1 MNNPCNL
8 LVAGAVALILSQSN
22 TAQGESWKDNTIAP
36 VTNPFYFE
44 AAQVNTELRPVF
56 IHHEIPSSFL
66 GGGDANVYGVQARWA
81 VNDRLALI
89 ATKGGIC
96 DLDMPAAGINET
108 GWADL
113 GFGLKYAAVD
123 DEENQ
128 LLITPG
134 LKLELPSGSG
144 GIFQNNGDGEWN
156 VFVSAMKGFNDLHFT
171 GSVGARIPND
181 NDEESSFLHWSAQVD
196 YYTCKWFIPF
206 IAFNSFTVLSGG
218 DGATPVEGYDLINFG
233 SAAAEGDTYSAIGF
247 GFRSRLH
254 DRVDLGLSY
263 ENGVG
268 SDEGIMDERYIVDMV
283 IRF

>member
-1 MNNPCNL
+1 MNHPCNL

-22 TAQGESWKDNTIAP
+22 TAQGESWKDKTIAP

-156 VFVSAMKGFNDLHFT
+156 VFVSAMKGFDDLHFT

-218 DGATPVEGYDLINFG
+218 DRATPVEGYDLINFG

-263 ENGVG
+263 ENGIG